1 MKSVKISLSL
11 IALFLVAT
19 ACNKH
24 VFGTIKGKGDNVT
37 EVRTVSNFNKIKL
50 SMDADITYVQDS
62 IYYVEISAQANIM
75 EVITTEVSAGELK
88 IDTRKTLRKHNPI
101 KLIIHSPNMVGMDI
115 SGSGNITATGSI
127 NSNYLDLHI
136 SGSGNISLFTLQSD
150 ELEMSISGSGNIQ
163 IGAGIVVNQKATIS
177 GSGNI
182 ETLGMTAS
190 NASAKISGSG
200 DISLWAVQQ
209 LDASISG
216 SGNVKYKGTPTVNVQ
231 ISGSGSVIHL

>member
-11 IALFLVAT
+11 AVLFLVAT

-24 VFGTIKGKGDNVT
+24 VFGTVKGKGETVT

-50 SMDADITYVQDS
+50 SMNADITYVQDS
-62 IYYVEISAQANIM
+62 IYYVEVSAQSNVL

-88 IDTRKTLRKHNPI
+88 VDTRKTVRKHKPI
-101 KLIIHSPNMVGMDI
+101 KLVIHCPTMVGMDI
-115 SGSGNITATGSI
+115 SGSGNINATGSI
-127 NSNYLDLHI
+127 ITSYLDLHI
-136 SGSGNISLFTLQSD
+136 SGSGNISLYTLQSD
-150 ELEMSISGSGNIQ
+150 ELELSISGSGNIQ
-163 IGAGIVVNQKATIS
+163 IGAGAVQNQKATVT

-182 ETLGMTAS
+182 ETLEMTAS

-200 DISLWAVQQ
+200 DISLWAIQQ
-209 LDASISG
+209 LDATISG
-216 SGNVKYKGTPTVNVQ
+216 SGNVKYKGTPVINVQ